1 MSFPGGSDSEVSVC
15 NAGEPG
21 LITGLGKSPGEG
33 KGNPL
38 GYSCLENSM
47 MEEPGRLQSMGWQ
60 RVGHK

>member
-38 GYSCLENSM
+38 GYSCLENSTD
-47 MEEPGRLQSMGWQ
+47 GGAW
-60 RVGHK
+60 